1 MHQSDWSI
9 LMSSLGFSE
18 NLDAYRDLKKRH
30 SEKHRKYHNVT
41 HIESVLFELG
51 ETSHLAEDHDSVE
64 LALWFHD
71 AIYKAFSKSNEQ
83 DSADLAVAFIAKN
96 SGSKNLQNSV
106 HSLIM
111 ATEHNFVPV
120 ENDQKLIVDIDLS
133 ILGASSSRYEEF
145 VEAIRK
151 EYKYVPWFMFK
162 KKRIELMQY
171 FLNRELIYSHEYF
184 VQSLE
189 KQARVNI
196 AREISKLKNA

>member
-1 MHQSDWSI
+1 
-9 LMSSLGFSE
+9 
-18 NLDAYRDLKKRH
+18 
-30 SEKHRKYHNVT
+30 
-41 HIESVLFELG
+41 
-51 ETSHLAEDHDSVE
+51 
-64 LALWFHD
+64 
-71 AIYKAFSKSNEQ
+71 
-83 DSADLAVAFIAKN
+83 
-96 SGSKNLQNSV
+96 
-106 HSLIM
+106 M

-171 FLNRELIYSHEYF
+171 FLNRESIYSHEYF